1 MEVVA
6 YGVTDV
12 GCKRDHNEDY
22 MLVDEQLGLFMVCDG
37 MGGAAAGEV
46 ASQHCAEVVHGVVRQ
61 GEQLIRAFQGD
72 RSSENRRALCRLLED
87 AIQTANAEIYEMSAQ
102 DPSKRGMGTTIV
114 LLVVAGENAVAAHVG
129 DSRIYLLRDERI
141 HQLTED
147 HSLIAEQLRRG
158 LITEQEAETSSF
170 GNVIMRAVGTR
181 EVTQVD
187 TMHMELMPGDR
198 FVLCSDGLSGPVKS
212 PEIGRVAGSQAPH
225 PAAEEL
231 IAMARQA
238 GGPDNITA
246 ICVLVSDSAPSTAE
260 IPVAYKVDV
269 LKQIPLFAHMSYKEL
284 MTLLDVIS
292 ERDYPERETIIE
304 EGALED
310 EFFVLLKGKA
320 IVTKQRRKLAELESG
335 AHFGEMCLL
344 DDAPRSATILAEEDC
359 KVMVIR
365 RADLYPLLQREP
377 QLAVKLLWAF
387 CQELIGRLRDT
398 SAELSGAQ
406 RKMERILANAQLPF
420 ATTPGIDAVQTRQGV
435 PGVPTRQGIPKVE
448 DKPS

>member
-6 YGVTDV
+6 HGVTDV

-46 ASQHCAEVVHGVVRQ
+46 ASKHCAEIVHSVVRQ
-61 GEQLIRAFQGD
+61 NEQLIHAFD
-72 RSSENRRALCRLLED
+72 HDPCSENRRALFGLLED
-87 AIQTANAEIYEMSAQ
+87 AIQAANAEIYEMSAQ

-114 LLVVAGENAVAAHVG
+114 LLVIAGENAVVAHVG
-129 DSRIYLLRDERI
+129 DSRVYLLRDEQI

-158 LITEQEAETSSF
+158 LISEKEAETSNF

-187 TMHMELMPGDR
+187 TLHIELMPGDR

-212 PEIGRVAGSQAPH
+212 PDIGSVAGLYGPR
-225 PAAEEL
+225 PAAENL
-231 IAMARQA
+231 VSMARDA

-246 ICVLVSDSAPSTAE
+246 ICVLVADDCPSAAE

-269 LKQIPLFAHMSYKEL
+269 LKQIPLFSHMSYKEL

-292 ERDYPERETIIE
+292 ERDYAAQQTIIE
-304 EGALED
+304 EGAHED
-310 EFFVLLKGKA
+310 EFFVLLTGKA
-320 IVTKQRRKLAELESG
+320 IVTKQRRKLAELETG

-344 DDAPRSATILAEEDC
+344 DDAPRSATILAEQDC
-359 KVMVIR
+359 RVMVIR
-365 RADLYPLLQREP
+365 RGDLYPLLQREP

-387 CQELIGRLRDT
+387 AQELIGRLRDT
-398 SAELSGAQ
+398 SAELSFAQ

-420 ATTPGIDAVQTRQGV
+420 ATSPGIDAV
-435 PGVPTRQGIPKVE
+435 PTRQGLASVRE
-448 DKPS
+448 QE

>member
-6 YGVTDV
+6 HGVTDV
-12 GCKRDHNEDY
+12 GCKREHNEDY
-22 MLVDEQLGLFMVCDG
+22 MLVDEQLGLFLVCDG
-37 MGGAAAGEV
+37 MGGALAGEV
-46 ASQHCAEVVHGVVRQ
+46 ASQRCTEIVHDLVRQ
-61 GEQLIRAFQGD
+61 NGELIRTFDAQPD
-72 RSSENRRALCRLLED
+72 ADNRRALCQMLES
-87 AIQTANAEIYEMSAQ
+87 AIQSANAEIYKMSAQ

-129 DSRIYLLRDERI
+129 DSRIYLLRDEQI

-158 LITEQEAETSSF
+158 LINQEEAEASSF

-181 EVTQVD
+181 EMTQVD
-187 TMHMELMPGDR
+187 TLHMELMPGDR

-212 PEIGRVAGSQAPH
+212 PDIGSVLGLYGPR
-225 PAAEEL
+225 PAAENL
-231 IAMARQA
+231 VTMARDA

-246 ICVLVSDSAPSTAE
+246 ICVLVADDCPTTAE
-260 IPVAYKVDV
+260 IPVAYKVDM
-269 LKQIPLFAHMSYKEL
+269 LKQIPLFSHMTYKEL
-284 MTLLDVIS
+284 MTLLDIIS
-292 ERDYPERETIIE
+292 ERDYPARETIIE

-320 IVTKQRRKLAELESG
+320 CVTKQRRQLAELETG

-344 DDAPRSATILAEEDC
+344 DDAPRSATVVCEEDC
-359 KVMVIR
+359 RVMVVR
-365 RADLYPLLQREP
+365 RGDLYPLLQREP

-387 CQELIGRLRDT
+387 GQELIGRLRDT

-420 ATTPGIDAVQTRQGV
+420 ATTPGIDAV
-435 PGVPTRQGIPKVE
+435 PTRQGMAAVR
-448 DKPS
+448 DQD